1 MRITVVDF
9 TRKQN
14 LIAIKRVENV
24 LNHFADTVFG
34 KPQYISRK
42 AQMPKRLSLEETSTT
57 LDLKQGAHDL
67 Y

>member
-34 KPQYISRK
+34 KP
-42 AQMPKRLSLEETSTT
+42 
-57 LDLKQGAHDL
+57 
-67 Y
+67 